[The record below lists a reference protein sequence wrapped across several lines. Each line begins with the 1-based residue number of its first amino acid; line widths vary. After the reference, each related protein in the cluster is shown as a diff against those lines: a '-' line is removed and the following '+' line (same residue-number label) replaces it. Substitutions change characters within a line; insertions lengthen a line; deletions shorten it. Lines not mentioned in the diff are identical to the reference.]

1 MFSAW
6 DSSRI
11 NLLGF
16 ASEIKPATVLGML
29 NIKYHFDI
37 RPMKN
42 WERTHNVKVDRN

>member
-1 MFSAW
+1 MFSAS

-29 NIKYHFDI
+29 NIKYHLIEEIVFRLI
-37 RPMKN
+37 S
-42 WERTHNVKVDRN
+42 